1 MIEKQGEASFGKYI
15 AGNTTGTGFHAIGLR
30 GVGSFRVYRSPH
42 SAAQK
47 AQAALKKQ
55 SQEKVAVSDVP
66 EPAPAPAPVH
76 AKPAAKVSQ
85 HSLFIIFAE
94 PGQATEQ
101 TLTQWLKQINADYD
115 PLKKIFL
122 VAGQQPANPITIA
135 NAFLPGELPD
145 LFRDE
150 SADDAIKGISL
161 IVKPPLRK
169 RRNQQMIAYVA
180 IAKEAAALFNAD
192 VLDTQHQSA
201 TEETYQQIIG

>member
-1 MIEKQGEASFGKYI
+1 MENTSLATILALGSMLLGCI
-15 AGNTTGTGFHAIGLR
+15 ALALFVFIVRPIRQRKT
-30 GVGSFRVYRSPH
+30 
-42 SAAQK
+42 

-55 SQEKVAVSDVP
+55 FQEKAAVSNVP
-66 EPAPAPAPVH
+66 EPALALATVPSHTKPV
-76 AKPAAKVSQ
+76 AKVSQ

-101 TLTQWLKQINADYD
+101 TLTQWLKQTNADYD
-115 PLKKIFL
+115 PLKKVFL

-161 IVKPPLRK
+161 IVRPALHK
-169 RRNQQMIAYVA
+169 RRNQQMIAFVA

>member
-1 MIEKQGEASFGKYI
+1 ME
-15 AGNTTGTGFHAIGLR
+15 NTSLATLLAL
-30 GVGSFRVYRSPH
+30 GSMLLGCVALALFVFIVRPIR
-42 SAAQK
+42 QRKK

-66 EPAPAPAPVH
+66 EPAPTPAS

-150 SADDAIKGISL
+150 SADDPIKGISL

-169 RRNQQMIAYVA
+169 RRNQQMIAFVA

>member
-1 MIEKQGEASFGKYI
+1 ME
-15 AGNTTGTGFHAIGLR
+15 NTSLATLLAL
-30 GVGSFRVYRSPH
+30 GSMLLGCVALALFVFIVRPIR
-42 SAAQK
+42 QRK
-47 AQAALKKQ
+47 KGQAVLKKQ
-55 SQEKVAVSDVP
+55 SQKKAAVSDVP
-66 EPAPAPAPVH
+66 EPAPTPAS
-76 AKPAAKVSQ
+76 AKPAVKISQ

-94 PGQATEQ
+94 AGQATEQ
-101 TLTQWLKQINADYD
+101 TLTQWLQQINADYD
-115 PLKKIFL
+115 PLKKVFL

-169 RRNQQMIAYVA
+169 RRNQQMIAFVA